1 MRRVPRILL
10 YSVLVGGFLLLV
22 VSAAFTNTPRAGPTG
37 FPLAYKLANP
47 LTCGTI
53 NPLNG
58 CGYSYDFLSLGLDYL
73 FWFSTSLALLS
84 IIQLTWSKLTPG
96 TGKEANASST
106 PQGPPDPKP

>member
-1 MRRVPRILL
+1 MRRVPKILL
-10 YSVLVGGFLLLV
+10 FSVLVGGFLLLV
-22 VSAAFTNTPRAGPTG
+22 VSAVFTNTPWAGPTG
-37 FPLAYKLANP
+37 FPLAYRVGNP

-58 CGYSYDFLSLGLDYL
+58 CGYSYDFVSLGLDYL

-96 TGKEANASST
+96 TGEDVNASST
-106 PQGPPDPKP
+106 KPC